1 MATLRDTAP
10 CPAQACPLQPLGGSS
25 FCLPGGQLPLF
36 PALPAPL
43 RTLSCFCHLSPPGAI
58 CHPVFRQSWGRGEE
72 KANRSQMEQVGNSRP
87 ERQVVPGLP
96 AGIWVVPTSLG
107 MGVNR
112 SGKVWVWGGYP
123 TLSLGLSM
131 YEQWGLSGCISVWI
145 CVSGYFYPKPGL
157 SLGIPAHL
165 PVSLLTVSL
174 CLSTCLYLPCLSH
187 SLCILVWLCLSVL
200 N

>member
-112 SGKVWVWGGYP
+112 SGKVWVWGG
-123 TLSLGLSM
+123 TLLSLLASPCM
-131 YEQWGLSGCISVWI
+131 SSGVC
-145 CVSGYFYPKPGL
+145 
-157 SLGIPAHL
+157 LG
-165 PVSLLTVSL
+165 VSL
-174 CLSTCLYLPCLSH
+174 CGSAYLAISAP
-187 SLCILVWLCLSVL
+187 SLAFP
-200 N
+200 